1 MKITFAGKNITLE
14 NKVINVTLSGARGP
28 QGEAGASEW
37 GVITGT
43 LSDQEDLQA
52 VLDAKVDENTPI
64 TGATK
69 TKITYDSKGLVTA
82 GADAAIADVSG
93 LQTALDAK
101 VPYTGATQDV
111 NLGEYGAQVG
121 NLEFDTTPTNAPT
134 GAGSVVWND
143 TDGTLNL
150 VLKGGQVISKIGETQ
165 HIRAYNNTGAAI
177 ARGKVVYVSGA
188 QGQRLTIALA
198 DADTELL
205 SKDTIGITAESIAD
219 QAEGFVMIA
228 GVINNMNTNGM
239 ADGATV
245 FLSQTAGGYTTT
257 APADP
262 AHLVIIGFVV
272 KGGSTGAGSIYVK
285 VDNGYE
291 LQELHDCIFSSLA
304 DEDLLSYESSTQLWK
319 NKPRR
324 YTQTFTSGTS
334 FQITFATIKFSP
346 SNVQVYTP
354 SGDEVSVVSTISDKV
369 YIQSNVN
376 LLNHVLK
383 IN

>member
-1 MKITFAGKNITLE
+1 MKITFAGKNISLE
-14 NKVINVTLSGARGP
+14 NKVINVTFSGARGP
-28 QGEAGASEW
+28 VGEAGASEW

-52 VLDAKVDENTPI
+52 
-64 TGATK
+64 
-69 TKITYDSKGLVTA
+69 
-82 GADAAIADVSG
+82 
-93 LQTALDAK
+93 ALDAK
-101 VPYTGATQDV
+101 VPYTGAMQDV
-111 NLGEYGAQVG
+111 NLGEFGAQVG

-134 GAGSVVWND
+134 GAGSLVWND

-165 HIRAYNNTGAAI
+165 HIRAYNNTGASI

-188 QGQRLTIALA
+188 QGQRLTVALA

-262 AHLVIIGFVV
+262 AHLVILGFIV
-272 KGGSTGAGSIYVK
+272 KGGSAGAGSIYVK

-291 LQELHDCIFSSLA
+291 LEELHNVTSSSLA

-346 SNVQVYTP
+346 TTVQVYTP